1 MAPLAQM
8 ISQVTGTTRVGRSA
22 NEHMTNGC
30 YQRIYGVR
38 HLCMFCHYDLCGEC
52 KSKGLHS
59 EHDMATIDMN
69 HLFDSLREHIGEIY
83 IE

>member
-1 MAPLAQM
+1 MHSSEQTLGKGPLFRG
-8 ISQVTGTTRVGRSA
+8 ILC
-22 NEHMTNGC
+22 NGC

-69 HLFDSLREHIGEIY
+69 DLFDSLREHIGEIY